1 MENKKQTLLRS
12 NNATYKD
19 VNGITYFKLKSE
31 FNGDYTKNC
40 GLLGEEID
48 ENFYFLR
55 GYDIEKMYV
64 DSDRNLVIERID
76 KDYEPIKIK
85 LDEELGKD
93 TFRFDKETGTI
104 YITYSDGTVAKM
116 DGFLVA
122 GKDIRMATDSTIDG
136 DGTLF
141 NPLRISSVDVTGTY
155 GPADEYFDIT
165 ESKKMPD
172 GKGKGYRIVTKEIID
187 KFGCLYSLEEMKSIQ
202 KDLEKK
208 FSQWRVPTKQDW
220 DELLNAM
227 ETDPEYRNHTSK
239 SNKWLGQVAGSAL
252 KSYNLWK
259 EYEPIKT
266 DEIPVKGQDIAAM
279 SILPLG
285 IGPDRNEI
293 LNDDDFD
300 LEGFEKLSGFWTST
314 EDGSGNN
321 YVKIFGYSTAKVDQ
335 DTYGEGAR
343 LSLRLVKEYNYDNY
357 NAVEEIL
364 GLPYTT
370 RIINGVCNDYQ
381 KIWTDIN
388 VYSYNYGVRSE
399 EWNKIDDRGIKIVYF
414 INEWDGLKW
423 HKKLMKEADS
433 VVIKQYEDKP
443 NHEWRIINGELIDT
457 LEDIMNAFD
466 EALTELN
473 GKIDAEIERAT
484 SAETVLHEII
494 DAEIKRA
501 TSAET
506 ALHERIDEEV
516 YELKKA
522 ISDEAKLREE
532 GDKQINER
540 IDEEVSKLEEAD
552 NKLHEA
558 ILREAEIRAKA
569 DNELHERIDEEVSKL
584 EEADKKLGERID
596 AETDRAI
603 SAETTLQA
611 NIDAETNRALSA
623 ETALQANI
631 DAETDRATSAET
643 ALHERI
649 DEEAINRYNNDIKPG
664 TYTIDSDPEKEIT
677 IPTNG
682 EDIADIKI
690 KLSSDFFNFGKII

>member
-1 MENKKQTLLRS
+1 MESKKQTLLRS

-172 GKGKGYRIVTKEIID
+172 GKGKGYRIVTKELID

-202 KDLEKK
+202 KDLEED

-227 ETDPEYRNHTSK
+227 ETDPEYKNHDSK

-259 EYEPIKT
+259 EYEPIKQ
-266 DEIPVKGQDIAAM
+266 DEIPVKGRDIAAM

-370 RIINGVCNDYQ
+370 RIINGICNDYQ

-484 SAETVLHEII
+484 SAETVLHEIL

-506 ALHERIDEEV
+506 ALDEKIDEEV
-516 YELKKA
+516 SELKKA
-522 ISDEAKLREE
+522 INDEAKLREE

-540 IDEEVSKLEEAD
+540 IDEEVAELKKAISEESKLREEGD
-552 NKLHEA
+552 NSLHEA
-558 ILREAEIRAKA
+558 ILREAEIRAKE
-569 DNELHERIDEEVSKL
+569 DKELQDKIKDEEN
-584 EEADKKLGERID
+584 
-596 AETDRAI
+596 RAI
-603 SAETTLQA
+603 SAETALHER
-611 NIDAETNRALSA
+611 IDAETNRALSA
-623 ETALQANI
+623 ETALDEKI
-631 DAETDRATSAET
+631 VTETNRALSAET

-649 DEEAINRYNNDIKPG
+649 NEEAINRYNNDIKPG

-682 EDIADIKI
+682 EDIDDIKI
-690 KLSSDFFNFGKII
+690 KLSSDFFDFGKIINE